1 MNYKNK
7 RFLITGACGT
17 IGSEI
22 LKNLLSMDAT
32 VCAFDISENGLFN
45 LQKKFQSKYKN
56 NLKIF
61 LGCIRNF
68 DRLYQYSEGLLF
80 FKVDWIRFSL
90 LWHVCK

>member
-45 LQKKFQSKYKN
+45 LQKKFQSK
-56 NLKIF
+56 LI
-61 LGCIRNF
+61 L
-68 DRLYQYSEGLLF
+68 
-80 FKVDWIRFSL
+80 
-90 LWHVCK
+90 